1 MVVTR
6 WGWKAVT
13 VNAKAEQHEHVRLER
28 WTPAQI
34 NARMTDVM
42 RVYRRAF
49 LDVHE
54 AFPARAEIER
64 TAHARSHLHRPG
76 LRAVA
81 ALDGDRLVGI
91 GYGQPGEPGQWWHD
105 VVATAVT
112 GMAGHEFADDWLA
125 SCFEVVELHVLPTHQ
140 GRGIGRDVLRLLLND
155 CEERTAA
162 LSALEPDGSRA
173 RRLYTAE
180 GFRPLLSDF
189 RFPGGPTR
197 YAVLAK
203 RLQH

>member
-1 MVVTR
+1 MDSS
-6 WGWKAVT
+6 
-13 VNAKAEQHEHVRLER
+13 AERPAEIRLER
-28 WTPAQI
+28 WAPAQI
-34 NARMTDVM
+34 NARLADVM

-54 AFPARAEIER
+54 PHPARAEIER

-81 ALDGDRLVGI
+81 ALEGDRLVGV
-91 GYGQPGEPGQWWHD
+91 GYGQPGQAGQWWHD
-105 VVATAVT
+105 VVATAVAAQS
-112 GMAGHEFADDWLA
+112 GRDAAQDWLG

-140 GRGIGRDVLRLLLND
+140 GKRIGRDVLRTLLAD
-155 CEERTAA
+155 ATERTAA
-162 LSALEPDGSRA
+162 LSALEPDGSPA
-173 RRLYTAE
+173 RRLYTSE
-180 GFRPLLSDF
+180 GFIPLLSDF

-203 RLQH
+203 RLDGG

>member
-1 MVVTR
+1 VQVD
-6 WGWKAVT
+6 
-13 VNAKAEQHEHVRLER
+13 NSAEQHREVRLER
-28 WTPAQI
+28 WGPAQI

-81 ALDGDRLVGI
+81 ALEGDRLVGI
-91 GYGQPGEPGQWWHD
+91 GYGQPGAPGQWWHD
-105 VVATAVT
+105 VVVTAVT
-112 GMAGHEFADDWLA
+112 EMGGHEFAEDWLG

-140 GRGIGRDVLRLLLND
+140 GAGIGREVLRLLLSD
-155 CEERTAA
+155 SGQRTAA

-180 GFRPLLSDF
+180 GFVPLLSDF

-203 RLQH
+203 RLQP

>member
-1 MVVTR
+1 VLVDSSPER
-6 WGWKAVT
+6 P
-13 VNAKAEQHEHVRLER
+13 AEIRLER
-28 WTPAQI
+28 WAPAQI
-34 NARMTDVM
+34 NARLTDVM

-54 AFPARAEIER
+54 PHPARAEIER

-81 ALDGDRLVGI
+81 ALEGDRLVGV
-91 GYGQPGEPGQWWHD
+91 GYGQPGQPGQWWHD
-105 VVATAVT
+105 VVATAVAAES
-112 GMAGHEFADDWLA
+112 GREAAEDWLD

-140 GRGIGRDVLRLLLND
+140 GRRIGRDVLRMLLAD
-155 CEERTAA
+155 ASERTAA
-162 LSALEPDGSRA
+162 LSALEPDGSPA
-173 RRLYTAE
+173 RRLYTSE
-180 GFRPLLSDF
+180 GFVPLLSQF

-203 RLQH
+203 RL

>member
-1 MVVTR
+1 M
-6 WGWKAVT
+6 
-13 VNAKAEQHEHVRLER
+13 NLRL
-28 WTPAQI
+28 
-34 NARMTDVM
+34 TDMM

-54 AFPARAEIER
+54 PYPARAEIER
-64 TAHARSHLHRPG
+64 TAHARSHLNRPG

-81 ALDGDRLVGI
+81 ALEGDRLIGI
-91 GYGQPGEPGQWWHD
+91 GYGQPGAPGQWWHD
-105 VVATAVT
+105 VVTMAVRADR
-112 GMAGHEFADDWLA
+112 GIEAADDWLG

-140 GRGIGRDVLRLLLND
+140 GQGIGRDVLRLLLA
-155 CEERTAA
+155 EGAERTAA
-162 LSALEPDGSRA
+162 LSALEPDGSPA

-180 GFRPLLSDF
+180 GFVPLLEHF

-203 RLQH
+203 RLDPC

>member
-1 MVVTR
+1 MDVTR
-6 WGWKAVT
+6 WRWGAAAVDSS
-13 VNAKAEQHEHVRLER
+13 AEGHREVRLER
-28 WTPAQI
+28 WGPAQI

-91 GYGQPGEPGQWWHD
+91 GYGQPGAPGQWWHD
-105 VVATAVT
+105 VVVMAVT
-112 GMAGHEFADDWLA
+112 EMGGHEFADDWLG

-140 GRGIGRDVLRLLLND
+140 GVGIGRDVLRLLLAD
-155 CEERTAA
+155 SGERTAA

-173 RRLYTAE
+173 RRLYTGE
-180 GFRPLLSDF
+180 GFVPLLSDF

-203 RLQH
+203 RLQP